1 MKLSIF
7 DLWRSIVVRKNI
19 RRLVLVAGIASAGF
33 AQAADFGLYGTAG
46 TVGFGGGVA
55 ATFSD
60 HFGAR
65 LGYTTYEY
73 SVNDLE
79 ESDLVL
85 DGKAKIGGAQAFL
98 DWHPFGG
105 GFRMSVGAVENASLS
120 AHAEP
125 IAGSYT
131 LNGTTY
137 SASDI
142 GSATGTGKYDSIS
155 PYAGLGFGRA
165 LSRDGRFAFSAD
177 FGLVFTGAP
186 EVELN
191 ATCRVPNA
199 LLCADIQDDVFAEEA
214 ELQAEA
220 DKLDYWPVMSI
231 GLSYRF

>member
-1 MKLSIF
+1 M
-7 DLWRSIVVRKNI
+7 VRKNV
-19 RRLVLVAGIASAGF
+19 RRLVLIAGLASAGC

-46 TVGFGGGVA
+46 TIGFGGGIA

-60 HFGAR
+60 HFAAR
-65 LGYTTYEY
+65 VGYTTYEY
-73 SVNDLE
+73 SVDDLE

-85 DGKAKIGGAQAFL
+85 DGKAEIGGAQAFL

-105 GFRMSVGAVENASLS
+105 AFRLSLGAVENASLS
-120 AHAEP
+120 AYAEP
-125 IAGSYT
+125 MAGTYT

-137 SASDI
+137 SADDI
-142 GSATGTGKYDSIS
+142 GTATGTAEYDSIS

-177 FGLVFTGAP
+177 LGVIFTGAP

-199 LLCADIQDDVFAEEA
+199 MLCADIQDDVLAEEA
-214 ELQAEA
+214 ELQRDA